1 MHKMEPNPRQ
11 ILVIDDDTLCARAV
25 CNMLERE
32 GGITATHAP
41 SCGAAMTHIDSQTVD
56 LILCDLHMPGCD
68 GVETMRLLADRG
80 ITCPIVLVSGTDP
93 RLLATAAQMGAS
105 RGLNMI
111 GTLHKPFG
119 ATQLKDCLRD
129 TGPITQ
135 PRAERLGVLTDPAE
149 LQRAIEN
156 DELLLHY
163 QPQLRLMD
171 RKLEGVEAL
180 VRWEHPE
187 RGLIFPDAFIP
198 TAEESGLIEPMTDWV
213 VQKALSQAAEWQRT
227 GMCPGMS
234 INVSARSLHRLD
246 LPDRVEEASR
256 AVQLEPERVTLEVT
270 ESGVSEDMGA
280 MLDIVTRLR
289 LKGFALSIDDF
300 GTGFSSLAQL
310 RRLPFTEL
318 KLDRSF
324 VRGAAMDAD
333 ALSVLESSIN
343 LAKRLRL
350 KTVAEGI
357 ESRAEWDLLVALGVD
372 LGQGYHMARPMPAS
386 QLPDWHSVWQN
397 GGGTISQIP
406 EPMVGLGH

>member
-1 MHKMEPNPRQ
+1 MAINPRQ
-11 ILVIDDDTLCARAV
+11 ILVIEDDELCARAV
-25 CNMLERE
+25 CTMLERE
-32 GGITATHAP
+32 GGIETTHAL
-41 SCGAAMTHIDSQTVD
+41 SSDAAMTHIDAHEVD
-56 LILCDLHMPGCD
+56 LILCDLHMPGRD
-68 GVETMRLLADRG
+68 GVETMRMLADRG

-111 GTLHKPFG
+111 GTLHKPFRIS
-119 ATQLKDCLRD
+119 QLQDCLRD
-129 TGPITQ
+129 TGPITR
-135 PRAERLGVLTDPAE
+135 PRARSAGTPTTAAE
-149 LQRAIEN
+149 LQHAIEN

-163 QPQLRLMD
+163 QPQLNLVD
-171 RKLEGVEAL
+171 RQLEGVEAL

-213 VQKALSQAAEWQRT
+213 VMNALSQAAEWQST
-227 GMCPGMS
+227 GVSPNMS
-234 INVSARSLHRLD
+234 INISARSLHRLD
-246 LPDRVEEASR
+246 LPDRVEEAAR
-256 AVQLEPERVTLEVT
+256 AVRLSPERVTLEVT
-270 ESGVSEDMGA
+270 ESGVSEDVGA

-357 ESRAEWDLLVALGVD
+357 ESRTEWDLLVALGVD

-386 QLPDWHSVWQN
+386 QLADWHTVWRE
-397 GGGTISQIP
+397 GRGTISKMPDAIA
-406 EPMVGLGH
+406 GLGS